1 MYCGLSP
8 IHSCIHY
15 KFKFWHMKFTD
26 FIFALRCKTIAEI
39 TLGIFLRKLVPLE
52 CRANN
57 LYVFK
62 RVNSRCL
69 RTRHAPSSGSS
80 SEVTSMLN
88 IGSENEKMQHYR
100 RRAAKVYQNSGSSQL
115 RCQNLVSNRNH
126 NGASNA
132 TTSTNKHKTAAQN
145 CKNSKVSSKI
155 DFRTKQSPL
164 NRSTSVVDNCS
175 SNDGRSRTATMGSTT
190 SRNLTVSRPA
200 NRIPNSSKNHLRPN
214 GHNDCA
220 IFKSQSLTSLTG
232 QRNLPQT
239 VPSTSIVEL
248 ESAKQ
253 ISQSEQHLAIDN
265 STVDDEHLKPDK
277 SKLSLLTNHAE
288 VDEFKRDPT
297 TSKNVEEP
305 VVEIFKQ
312 FNVEDRTNEEIV
324 DKNSRSDEDNTSV
337 SVSATTKSNSIATS
351 DSQDKSTV
359 ATNDTKIA
367 HFMQISHAEVDSYLI
382 PWLLDN
388 VSMVVKYRLNTIL
401 LRDAICGTT
410 SFVKDS
416 GGENFEINDCTDK
429 IP

>member
-1 MYCGLSP
+1 MMGSPCDYLSASLASFQRP
-8 IHSCIHY
+8 ICQK
-15 KFKFWHMKFTD
+15 KFKNIPPEHD
-26 FIFALRCKTIAEI
+26 
-39 TLGIFLRKLVPLE
+39 
-52 CRANN
+52 
-57 LYVFK
+57 K

-88 IGSENEKMQHYR
+88 IGSENEKMQHHR
-100 RRAAKVYQNSGSSQL
+100 RRAAKVYQNSQL

-126 NGASNA
+126 NGASSA
-132 TTSTNKHKTAAQN
+132 TTSTNKHKTAPQN

-175 SNDGRSRTATMGSTT
+175 SNDGRSRTATMGSPT

-200 NRIPNSSKNHLRPN
+200 NRIPNSTKNHLRPN

-265 STVDDEHLKPDK
+265 ST
-277 SKLSLLTNHAE
+277 
-288 VDEFKRDPT
+288 FKRDPT

-312 FNVEDRTNEEIV
+312 FNVEDRTNEETV
-324 DKNSRSDEDNTSV
+324 DKNSRSDEDYTSV

-359 ATNDTKIA
+359 ATNDTKI
-367 HFMQISHAEVDSYLI
+367 EVDSYLI

>member
-1 MYCGLSP
+1 MGSPCDYLSASLASFQRP
-8 IHSCIHY
+8 ICQK
-15 KFKFWHMKFTD
+15 KFKNIPPEHD
-26 FIFALRCKTIAEI
+26 
-39 TLGIFLRKLVPLE
+39 
-52 CRANN
+52 
-57 LYVFK
+57 K

-126 NGASNA
+126 NE
-132 TTSTNKHKTAAQN
+132 
-145 CKNSKVSSKI
+145 NSKVSSKI

-359 ATNDTKIA
+359 ATNDTKI
-367 HFMQISHAEVDSYLI
+367 EVDSYLI